1 MQTNSKAEIFKQI
14 VNGIQTFPYQM
25 QVEVL
30 DFIGYLKSKLA
41 IEQARMEEVEWSH
54 LSLTNAVKD
63 IEDEKEEEYSEADLK
78 EKWL

>member
-14 VNGIQTFPYQM
+14 VNNIQTFPYQM

-30 DFIGYLKSKLA
+30 DYIGYLKSKLA
-41 IEQARMEEVEWSH
+41 LEQARKEEVDWSH

-63 IEDEKEEEYSEADLK
+63 IDDENEEEYTEADLK
-78 EKWL
+78 EKWI

>member
-1 MQTNSKAEIFKQI
+1 MQTNSKAEIFEQKI
-14 VNGIQTFPYQM
+14 SGIQTFPYQM

-30 DFIGYLKSKLA
+30 DFIGYLKNKQA

-63 IEDEKEEEYSEADLK
+63 IDDENEEEYNEADLK

>member
-1 MQTNSKAEIFKQI
+1 MQTNTKTEIFEQI
-14 VNGIQTFPYQM
+14 VTGIQTFPIQM

-41 IEQARMEEVEWSH
+41 IEQARMEEVEWSN

-63 IEDEKEEEYSEADLK
+63 IDDENEEEYSESDLK

>member
-1 MQTNSKAEIFKQI
+1 MQTNSKAEIFERIIK
-14 VNGIQTFPYQM
+14 GLQTFPYQM

-30 DFIGYLKSKLA
+30 DFIGYLKNKLA
-41 IEQARMEEVEWSH
+41 IEQVRMEEIEWSH
-54 LSLTNAVKD
+54 LSLANAVKD

>member
-1 MQTNSKAEIFKQI
+1 
-14 VNGIQTFPYQM
+14 M

-41 IEQARMEEVEWSH
+41 IEEAKMEEVEWSH
-54 LSLTNAVKD
+54 LSLTNAVKEID
-63 IEDEKEEEYSEADLK
+63 IEKEEEYSEVDLK

>member
-1 MQTNSKAEIFKQI
+1 
-14 VNGIQTFPYQM
+14 M

-30 DFIGYLKSKLA
+30 DFIGYLKNKLA
-41 IEQARMEEVEWSH
+41 IEEARKEELEWSH

-63 IEDEKEEEYSEADLK
+63 IDDENEEEYNEADLK

>member
-1 MQTNSKAEIFKQI
+1 MQTNSKAKIFEQI
-14 VNGIQTFPYQM
+14 VKGIQTFPYQM

-30 DFIGYLKSKLA
+30 DFIGYLKSKNA
-41 IEQARMEEVEWSH
+41 IEQARREEVEWLN

-63 IEDEKEEEYSEADLK
+63 MEAEKEEEYSEDDLK

>member
-14 VNGIQTFPYQM
+14 VNGIQAFPYQM

-30 DFIGYLKSKLA
+30 DYIGYLKSKLA
-41 IEQARMEEVEWSH
+41 LEQARKEEVEWSH

-63 IEDEKEEEYSEADLK
+63 IDDEKKEEYS
-78 EKWL
+78 

>member
-1 MQTNSKAEIFKQI
+1 MQTNSKAEIFEKI
-14 VNGIQTFPYQM
+14 ISGIHAFPYQM

-30 DFIGYLKSKLA
+30 DFIGYLKNKLA
-41 IEQARMEEVEWSH
+41 LEQARMEELEWSH

-63 IEDEKEEEYSEADLK
+63 IDDENEEEYSETDLK